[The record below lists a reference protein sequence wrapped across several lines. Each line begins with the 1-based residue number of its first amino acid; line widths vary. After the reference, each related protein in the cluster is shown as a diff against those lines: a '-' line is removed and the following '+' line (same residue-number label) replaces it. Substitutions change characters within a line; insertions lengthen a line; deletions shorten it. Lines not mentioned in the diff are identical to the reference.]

1 MEIEQSYVIYL
12 LVNVLPLL
20 LGVVLDLALGDPL
33 WLPHPVVGFG
43 KLISFGEKR
52 LNQGGHRMAKG
63 AFWAL
68 FCILFVFATTFLLVA
83 YLPPLLETL
92 FVRLFGDGA
101 FSQGLVWQVA
111 FVVLSSVLVFFC
123 LAGRTLCKEVRDVF
137 LAVDES
143 LEKGRRQV
151 ARIVGR
157 DTSELSAQEVRTAAL
172 ETLAENLSDGVVAP
186 LFWFLLLGV
195 PGMMAYKM
203 VNTLDSMIGYRTER
217 YREFG
222 CWAARIDDVFNYV
235 PARLTAVLLVF
246 SYTCFYSNRGEKG
259 SLRKLLNF
267 VAYYSRCHASPNSGW
282 PESALAGIL
291 DCRFGG
297 PHYYFGEYFYK
308 PFIGDNPRELTTADM
323 RLSIQLS
330 LISGL
335 MMVVLV
341 AAVLALLG

>member
-1 MEIEQSYVIYL
+1 MEHTFIIYL

-20 LGVVLDLALGDPL
+20 LGVALDCLLGDPS

-52 LNQGGHRMAKG
+52 LNKGRHRMAKG
-63 AFWAL
+63 AVWAL
-68 FCILFVFATTFLLVA
+68 FCILFVFVTTYIAIAFLPQWLERLWVLVVGEGVV
-83 YLPPLLETL
+83 PTGVVQSSVFVLLT
-92 FVRLFGDGA
+92 A
-101 FSQGLVWQVA
+101 
-111 FVVLSSVLVFFC
+111 VLVFYC
-123 LAGRTLCKEVRDVF
+123 LAGKTLCKEVRDVF
-137 LAVDES
+137 IAVDES

-157 DTSELSAQEVRTAAL
+157 DTSELSGQEVRTAAL

-235 PARLTAVLLVF
+235 PARLTAVILIF
-246 SYTCFYSNRGEKG
+246 SYTCFYTDRGEKG
-259 SLRKLLNF
+259 RLRHLLNF

-308 PFIGDNPRELTTADM
+308 PYIGDNPRLLTTDDM
-323 RLSIQLS
+323 RLSLRLS
-330 LISGL
+330 LIAGL
-335 MMVVLV
+335 MMVTLV
-341 AAVLALLG
+341 GLILAIVH

>member
-1 MEIEQSYVIYL
+1 M
-12 LVNVLPLL
+12 
-20 LGVVLDLALGDPL
+20 
-33 WLPHPVVGFG
+33 
-43 KLISFGEKR
+43 
-52 LNQGGHRMAKG
+52 
-63 AFWAL
+63 
-68 FCILFVFATTFLLVA
+68 
-83 YLPPLLETL
+83 
-92 FVRLFGDGA
+92 
-101 FSQGLVWQVA
+101 
-111 FVVLSSVLVFFC
+111 
-123 LAGRTLCKEVRDVF
+123 
-137 LAVDES
+137 
-143 LEKGRRQV
+143 
-151 ARIVGR
+151 
-157 DTSELSAQEVRTAAL
+157 
-172 ETLAENLSDGVVAP
+172 
-186 LFWFLLLGV
+186 
-195 PGMMAYKM
+195 
-203 VNTLDSMIGYRTER
+203 
-217 YREFG
+217 
-222 CWAARIDDVFNYV
+222 FNYV

-330 LISGL
+330 LIAGL